1 MIGLNH
7 YECFKNNNFK
17 RKSIIV
23 FGDSHSL
30 PLLAAVLISVEIEEF
45 IYTINMA
52 YSIKYIEDINS
63 NILIIFID
71 IFNIYYYILLSNY
84 LKSNKYIHIN

>member
-7 YECFKNNNFK
+7 YECFKNINFK

-84 LKSNKYIHIN
+84 LKSNKDIHIN